1 MAQALVHVI
10 TEVVPDGNDLVY
22 TFPIQ
27 FFGTDLRQPDQ
38 SVASV
43 RIAPGDTDTNI
54 QTKWTDAIVNEATR
68 LGYSVARTA
77 VRIPAFMRGR

>member
-1 MAQALVHVI
+1 MAQAIVYTI
-10 TEVVPDGNDLVY
+10 TGVTVDGNDLVFD
-22 TFPIQ
+22 FPIQ
-27 FFGTDLRQPDQ
+27 FYGTDLARPDQ
-38 SVASV
+38 SVASMRV
-43 RIAPGDTDTNI
+43 LPGDTDTNI